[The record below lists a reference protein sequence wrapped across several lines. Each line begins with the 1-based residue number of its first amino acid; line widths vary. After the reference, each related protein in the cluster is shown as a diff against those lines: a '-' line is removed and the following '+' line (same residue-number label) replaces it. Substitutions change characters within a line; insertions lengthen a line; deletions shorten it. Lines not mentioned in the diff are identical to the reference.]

1 MMLSVVIPTRNRPDV
16 CAGLVRALLAQDSS
30 EFEIIVVDQS
40 DEEPAQLSDMA
51 RGEPRVKLLHLR
63 DAGTCRARNA
73 GIRAA
78 RGAIIVFLDDDAVP
92 TSVSFLAAHASAY
105 RNPEVAGVAGRV
117 IELRDAK
124 AMRGPLLAV
133 SPFGAVHP
141 NASGRIR
148 QFVDHARGGNMSFR
162 RSWVARVGA
171 FDERF
176 RGNAMR
182 EETDYSLRVR
192 EAGGRILFVP
202 EAEAEHLQHPSG
214 GSRGYD
220 RLRWYEDFF
229 FNEALFF
236 GKHFPLWKFPVFL
249 ARKLRPILA
258 CGLYYGRLAPRAVFA
273 PWREFTAGLRAARQ
287 PL

>member
-1 MMLSVVIPTRNRPDV
+1 LEQEVP
-16 CAGLVRALLAQDSS
+16 
-30 EFEIIVVDQS
+30 EFEIVVVDQS
-40 DEEPAQLSDMA
+40 DEEPARLSEIA
-51 RGEPRVKLLHLR
+51 QTQPRVNVLHLK

-73 GIRAA
+73 GIRVA
-78 RGAIIVFLDDDAVP
+78 RGEVIVFLDDDAVP
-92 TSVSFLAAHASAY
+92 TTSGFLAAHASAY
-105 RNPEVAGVAGRV
+105 RNPDVAGVAGRV
-117 IELRDAK
+117 IERRDAR

-148 QFVDHARGGNMSFR
+148 KFVDHARGGNMSFR

-202 EAEAEHLQHPSG
+202 EAEVEHLQHPSG
-214 GSRGYD
+214 GSRGYG

-249 ARKLRPILA
+249 ARKLRPIVA
-258 CGLYYGRLAPRAVFA
+258 CGLYYGRLAPRAVTA
-273 PWREFTAGLRAARQ
+273 PWREFAAGLRAARQ